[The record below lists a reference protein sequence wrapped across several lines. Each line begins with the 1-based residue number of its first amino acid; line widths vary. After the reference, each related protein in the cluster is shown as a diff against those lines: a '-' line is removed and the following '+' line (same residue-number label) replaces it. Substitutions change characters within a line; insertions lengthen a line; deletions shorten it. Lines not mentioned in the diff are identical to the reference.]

1 MQAILPTRADHALH
15 SVAQTRAI
23 EQAALALQPRPPLM
37 ERAGEALA
45 RLAMALA
52 PHAQRVWIAAGPG
65 NNGGDGLEAALHLRR
80 SGREVDVTLCA
91 AANPSPD
98 AQSALQRAQAAG
110 VSIRVGA
117 TASQAALD
125 ANDLAIDA
133 LLGIGASRAPD
144 GAIAATIRA
153 LNASPCPVLAAE
165 AGRFWNTHICA
176 TVPSTVDASKSVHP
190 MSTKAAGRGWRGRRT
205 TAIRIPIRYISKMG
219 NCVMSMPQK
228 GVSAE
233 FDMCG

>member
-1 MQAILPTRADHALH
+1 MQAILPARADHALH

-23 EQAALALQPRPPLM
+23 EQAALGLQPRPPLM

-91 AANPSPD
+91 AANPPPD

-110 VSIRVGA
+110 VSIRGSSRGRAIRLSSCCASVGSTFATMSIPTKA
-117 TASQAALD
+117 TAS
-125 ANDLAIDA
+125 
-133 LLGIGASRAPD
+133 
-144 GAIAATIRA
+144 
-153 LNASPCPVLAAE
+153 
-165 AGRFWNTHICA
+165 
-176 TVPSTVDASKSVHP
+176 PSVP
-190 MSTKAAGRGWRGRRT
+190 MS
-205 TAIRIPIRYISKMG
+205 
-219 NCVMSMPQK
+219 
-228 GVSAE
+228 
-233 FDMCG
+233 